1 MDKKIIY
8 SGIISIFLLTVIIG
22 SYLSGGWKINPFINP
37 ESSSAVKKAV
47 EFIKSQIPQGR
58 KFSLDKVKYEDGLYH
73 LYASIDDKK
82 FELYLSSSG
91 NLLFTQFIPL
101 NEISKEKPKQKSNT
115 ISKKDKP
122 DVLLFTMAFCP
133 YGNQAEEA
141 IFPAIELLENY
152 INFQP
157 HYVIYEKYMDPKKF
171 CFTDEGNYCSMH
183 GKGELNQDIREL
195 CVFKYQKD
203 KYWEFVKDVNKNC
216 NPSNVDNCWL
226 NSAKRV
232 NLNIDKV
239 KSCFEK
245 EAEELLRQELDL
257 CKKYDVRGSP
267 ALLINGSDYNGT
279 RTPEA
284 YKNGICSG
292 FNNPPQECNK
302 KLSDTNKGA
311 DGTCK

>member
-1 MDKKIIY
+1 
-8 SGIISIFLLTVIIG
+8 
-22 SYLSGGWKINPFINP
+22 
-37 ESSSAVKKAV
+37 
-47 EFIKSQIPQGR
+47 
-58 KFSLDKVKYEDGLYH
+58 
-73 LYASIDDKK
+73 
-82 FELYLSSSG
+82 
-91 NLLFTQFIPL
+91 
-101 NEISKEKPKQKSNT
+101 
-115 ISKKDKP
+115 
-122 DVLLFTMAFCP
+122 
-133 YGNQAEEA
+133 
-141 IFPAIELLENY
+141 
-152 INFQP
+152 
-157 HYVIYEKYMDPKKF
+157 
-171 CFTDEGNYCSMH
+171 MH

-284 YKNGICSG
+284 YKNVICSG